1 MQVQIPDFGCRCP
14 IPMVP
19 LRLVDDIKDN
29 LTNSEG
35 EISDE
40 SPEEEGVGEEGA
52 AEEQQ

>member
-1 MQVQIPDFGCRCP
+1 MQVQTPDFNSRCP

-19 LRLVDDIKDN
+19 LRLGDDIKDN

-40 SPEEEGVGEEGA
+40 SPDEEGA
-52 AEEQQ
+52 AEKGAAEEER